1 VMKDYT
7 FVVPARRNSKGLP
20 FKNRILINDTLS
32 KIPNNFKDKIIIAT
46 DDEFIKQNYSD
57 YNIFHRSDAVS
68 LDKAST
74 KSLFEEMKPHITT
87 NEIVMLYTTYPE
99 RNFKDVLS
107 AISFYERHS
116 ATSLLCSKKINLS
129 PYLMMIKDGIGGK
142 QVIKHNLYRR
152 QDYPECFE
160 ISHYIS
166 IFNKNIIHNLNNNLY
181 NKDTV
186 YFSIDETIDVDTE
199 KDLKNYNEKNKNNR

>member
-1 VMKDYT
+1 
-7 FVVPARRNSKGLP
+7 
-20 FKNRILINDTLS
+20 
-32 KIPNNFKDKIIIAT
+32 
-46 DDEFIKQNYSD
+46 
-57 YNIFHRSDAVS
+57 
-68 LDKAST
+68 
-74 KSLFEEMKPHITT
+74 
-87 NEIVMLYTTYPE
+87 
-99 RNFKDVLS
+99 
-107 AISFYERHS
+107 
-116 ATSLLCSKKINLS
+116 
-129 PYLMMIKDGIGGK
+129 MMIKDGIGGK